1 MFESLDKNIKKGVPK
16 VIIPESECEFT
27 FARSSGAGGQNVNK
41 VETKTVLRWDFMNSP
56 RLTGEQKDMILG
68 FAPLA
73 NRLDE
78 NGKIVLYEQSQR
90 TQLRNRQLVLV
101 KLNELVNKAITPRK
115 ERVATVPGPA
125 AEEKR
130 IKEKKR
136 ESKKKALRG
145 KVRIES
151 KRL

>member
-1 MFESLDKNIKKGVPK
+1 MKQEVQK

-41 VETKTVLRWDFMNSP
+41 VETKAVLRWDFLNSP
-56 RLTGEQKDMILG
+56 QLTGEQKEMILE

-90 TQLRNRQLVLV
+90 TQLRNRQLALE
-101 KLNELVNKAITPRK
+101 KLNELVNKAITPQK
-115 ERVATVPGPA
+115 ERIATIPGPA
-125 AEEKR
+125 AKEKR
-130 IKEKKR
+130 IEAKKH
-136 ESKKKALRG
+136 ESKKKTLRG
-145 KVRIES
+145 KVRIGREE
-151 KRL
+151 